1 MVHVVLHTKV
11 YKMNK
16 KYLLKIPI
24 KTLVVENDK
33 EKIDKS
39 KVANVVINTML
50 TPMYTTESELL
61 SLFVDED
68 EYDKYYLKAREIAF
82 TSSIR
87 AEEYLKGRLRSGTI
101 PEETLLLLRREL
113 SQCFG
118 VNGLANFFFKG
129 FGESVSRSKT
139 LGEFSVSTTVKNNT
153 YALRDIID
161 SSKDCIKDAKKS
173 VDELKHLA
181 ASMGASFNKGAC
193 NIGNRFSYRLWFHN
207 NLPERSTQIYAS
219 EKYGHYNGNIYKDGI
234 RGDIYVSKSG
244 TYYPQRAT

>member
-1 MVHVVLHTKV
+1 
-11 YKMNK
+11 MNK
-16 KYLLKIPI
+16 KYLIKIPI
-24 KTLVVENDK
+24 KTLVVEDDK

-39 KVANVVINTML
+39 QVANIVINTML

-61 SLFVDED
+61 ALFVDEE

-87 AEEYLKGRLRSGTI
+87 AEEYLKGKLTSGTI

-129 FGESVSRSKT
+129 YRESVSRSKT

-153 YALRDIID
+153 YALRDIIN
-161 SSKDCIKDAKKS
+161 SSKDCIKDAKRS
-173 VDELKHLA
+173 VEEFKHLA

-193 NIGNRFSYRLWFHN
+193 NLGSRFSYRLWFHN

-219 EKYGHYNGNIYKDGI
+219 EKYGHYNGNRYKDGI
-234 RGDIYVSKSG
+234 RSSSYVSATG
-244 TYYPQRAT
+244 TYYPQRVT